1 MRARLVALASLALLA
16 AGCGGKSSTSPPAA
30 TRGYAQGFTDFPSAA
45 SFAAIDHAKQVI
57 ARDGDLVVYHLDGG
71 VPWQEE
77 AAGAAYHPNFEAE
90 LAGKQAFR
98 PAGHRLYLA
107 ITPISFLRDGLA
119 SHVGAAT
126 GEPLAAPW
134 DTLAFDDTLVVRT
147 YRQYCERM
155 IQRFDPDWFAF
166 AIEANLLAQNTPA
179 KWPAFLRLADSV
191 YASVKRAHPALP
203 TFATIQLENFYEH
216 MGTTGGAVTD
226 LMRDCDVVA
235 MSTYPISVTTDATSL
250 PAGYFTNLGTLDAAR
265 TILDATLAQGRRLA
279 CKPLAVAETGWP
291 AEPITAPF
299 PVDVPA
305 TPETQAAYVRRLLG
319 DMDRADFRFV
329 NWFFTR
335 DYDSLWVSTLQS
347 QPNAPLYRLW
357 RDHGL
362 YDGDGRARIALN
374 DWKASLARVRR

>member
-1 MRARLVALASLALLA
+1 MIARPAVLVFATLAVLA

-45 SFAAIDHAKQVI
+45 SFAALDHAKQVI
-57 ARDGDLVVYHLDGG
+57 TRDGDLVVYHLDGG
-71 VPWQEE
+71 IPWQEE
-77 AAGAAYHPNFEAE
+77 AAGTAYHPNFEAD
-90 LAGKQAFR
+90 LAAKQAFR
-98 PAGHRLYLA
+98 PPGHQLYLA

-126 GEPLAAPW
+126 GEPLASPW

-155 IQRFDPDWFAF
+155 IQRLRPDWFAF
-166 AIEANLLAQNTPA
+166 AIEANLLAQNAPA

-191 YASVKRAHPALP
+191 YASVKRAHPTLP
-203 TFATIQLENFYEH
+203 VFATIQLENFYDH
-216 MGTTGGAVTD
+216 MGATGAQVTE

-235 MSTYPISVTTDATSL
+235 LSTYPISVTTDATRL
-250 PAGYFTNLGTLDAAR
+250 PAGYFANLGTLAP
-265 TILDATLAQGRRLA
+265 G
-279 CKPLAVAETGWP
+279 KPLAIAETGWP

-305 TPETQAAYVRRLLG
+305 TPESQAAYVRRLLG

-335 DYDSLWVSTLQS
+335 DYDSLWVSTLQGE
-347 QPNAPLYRLW
+347 PNAPLYRLW
-357 RDHGL
+357 KDHGL
-362 YDGDGRARIALN
+362 YDGDGVARPALA
-374 DWKASLARVRR
+374 DWKASLARTRR